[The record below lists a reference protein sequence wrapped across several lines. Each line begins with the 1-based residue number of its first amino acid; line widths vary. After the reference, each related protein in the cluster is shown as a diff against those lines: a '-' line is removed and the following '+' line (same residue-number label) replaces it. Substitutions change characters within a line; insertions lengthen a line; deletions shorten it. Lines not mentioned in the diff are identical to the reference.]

1 MEKNKEA
8 NREEFFN
15 SLYSGQFLK
24 MRAYA
29 RTIVQNPSLAEE
41 VVQDAFVEVLL
52 HMDNLMQM
60 ELPELWLQRTVKNKS
75 LHVLRSNSLYME
87 ISLSGGGENS

>member
-1 MEKNKEA
+1 
-8 NREEFFN
+8 
-15 SLYSGQFLK
+15 